1 MRVLVL
7 MVVLLISA
15 CGPRT
20 MAARLRDAE
29 RMADRASGHLDRA
42 EKAAIQLEPK
52 DMERALDDAKDELGQ
67 KDIELYPESQMHFER
82 YKELAARLPR
92 LKAEREKRDLEL
104 RLNAARDKI
113 VPRVQALL
121 EAQESVP
128 ANAPT
133 RALVETLENKAKAV
147 KEAVDDEL
155 ELFVK
160 DSDFAMWAK
169 SQRSK
174 VDKALESVARSKKGI
189 AFLEGPVL
197 AWKEGLGLVA
207 EAKSRKDLG
216 DKETA
221 LRDAR
226 TRLSACNRS
235 AQPFEE
241 DKLTSA
247 IAFVMPSG
255 KPQTPAQLS
264 ATCQSDLKRVETQW
278 KTVLKAR
285 ADRELKEKRK
295 KR

>member
-1 MRVLVL
+1 

-264 ATCQSDLKRVETQW
+264 ATCQGDLKRVETQW

-285 ADRELKEKRK
+285 ADQELKEKRK